1 MDEELRSMLTV
12 IIKEI
17 RYVKDDVQELKEGV
31 KVLKEDV
38 SVLKEDVKALKEDID
53 VLKGDVKVLKEDVD
67 VLKEDVKVLKED
79 VDVLKED
86 VKVLKEEVKDL
97 RDDVDN
103 LNGEVKV
110 LRVDVNFLKKEIKI
124 ANGRITGVAL
134 MVEND
139 TNKNIRL
146 LAENHINLIDKMNES
161 IRASDKTLMYEIA
174 VDTLK
179 TRVNR
184 LEKEMDKIKKA
195 KRVTV

>member
-38 SVLKEDVKALKEDID
+38 SVLKEDVK
-53 VLKGDVKVLKEDVD
+53 
-67 VLKEDVKVLKED
+67 
-79 VDVLKED
+79 
-86 VKVLKEEVKDL
+86 VLKEEVKDL
-97 RDDVDN
+97 KEDVNILKVDVKDLRNDVNN

-146 LAENHINLIDKMNES
+146 LAENHINLIDKTNES

>member
-38 SVLKEDVKALKEDID
+38 
-53 VLKGDVKVLKEDVD
+53 
-67 VLKEDVKVLKED
+67 
-79 VDVLKED
+79 DVLKED

-97 RDDVDN
+97 KEDVNILKVDVKDLRDDVNN

>member
-38 SVLKEDVKALKEDID
+38 SVLKEDVKELKEDID

-67 VLKEDVKVLKED
+67 VLKGDVKVLKED

-134 MVEND
+134 TVEND

-179 TRVNR
+179 TRGNR

>member
-1 MDEELRSMLTV
+1 M
-12 IIKEI
+12 
-17 RYVKDDVQELKEGV
+17 YN
-31 KVLKEDV
+31 
-38 SVLKEDVKALKEDID
+38 
-53 VLKGDVKVLKEDVD
+53 

-179 TRVNR
+179 TRKSAT
-184 LEKEMDKIKKA
+184 EKKK
-195 KRVTV
+195 

>member
-31 KVLKEDV
+31 KVLKE
-38 SVLKEDVKALKEDID
+38 
-53 VLKGDVKVLKEDVD
+53 
-67 VLKEDVKVLKED
+67 
-79 VDVLKED
+79 
-86 VKVLKEEVKDL
+86 EVKDL
-97 RDDVDN
+97 RDDVNN

-110 LRVDVNFLKKEIKI
+110 LRIDVNFLKKEIKI

>member
-38 SVLKEDVKALKEDID
+38 SVLKEDVKELKEDI
-53 VLKGDVKVLKEDVD
+53 V
-67 VLKEDVKVLKED
+67 
-79 VDVLKED
+79 
-86 VKVLKEEVKDL
+86 
-97 RDDVDN
+97 
-103 LNGEVKV
+103 
-110 LRVDVNFLKKEIKI
+110 
-124 ANGRITGVAL
+124 
-134 MVEND
+134 
-139 TNKNIRL
+139 
-146 LAENHINLIDKMNES
+146 AENHINLIDKMNES

-184 LEKEMDKIKKA
+184 LEKEMDKIKKS

>member
-38 SVLKEDVKALKEDID
+38 SVLKEDVK
-53 VLKGDVKVLKEDVD
+53 
-67 VLKEDVKVLKED
+67 
-79 VDVLKED
+79 
-86 VKVLKEEVKDL
+86 VLKEEVKDL
-97 RDDVDN
+97 KEDVNILKVDVKDLRNDVNN

>member
-38 SVLKEDVKALKEDID
+38 SVLKEDVKELKEDID
-53 VLKGDVKVLKEDVD
+53 VLKG
-67 VLKEDVKVLKED
+67 DVKVLKED